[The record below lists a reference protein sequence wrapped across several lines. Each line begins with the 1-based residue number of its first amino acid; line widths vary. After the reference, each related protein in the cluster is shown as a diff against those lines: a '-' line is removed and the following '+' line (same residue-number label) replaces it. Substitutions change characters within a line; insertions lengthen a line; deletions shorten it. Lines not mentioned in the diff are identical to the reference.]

1 MKKFGKT
8 VLIILGVIIG
18 IPLCIV
24 LLLALTG
31 FGALIFAAPGVMA
44 VIIGVLLLISIPG
57 LIVGLIA
64 GHKKD

>member
-1 MKKFGKT
+1 MKKIGKGL
-8 VLIILGVIIG
+8 LIMLGVIIG

-24 LLLALTG
+24 LLLAVTG
-31 FGALIFAAPGVMA
+31 FVGLFAAAPGVMA
-44 VIIGVLLLISIPG
+44 VIIIVLLIISIPG